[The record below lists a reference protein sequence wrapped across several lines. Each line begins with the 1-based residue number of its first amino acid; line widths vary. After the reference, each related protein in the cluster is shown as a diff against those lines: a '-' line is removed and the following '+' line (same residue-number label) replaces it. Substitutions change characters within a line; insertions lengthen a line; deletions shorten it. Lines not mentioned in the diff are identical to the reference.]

1 MPHGGNMNPIGYLVI
16 QDRLKI
22 AVYEPGNKFH
32 FFMMRLF
39 FGWKYESCEESSINT
54 QEAKNDR
61 SGLQE
66 MQKSRE

>member
-22 AVYEPGNKFH
+22 AVYEPRNKFH

-39 FGWKYESCEESSINT
+39 FGWEYEPCEESSINI
-54 QEAKNDR
+54 QE
-61 SGLQE
+61 E
-66 MQKSRE
+66 